1 MSARNTSARP
11 AGRILLAVARR
22 LAPAATRERVLLPLI
37 ADFQHEHAEAR
48 SGAKRLLL
56 RCRWGAAFLRASAVD
71 SAALAVDH
79 LRRNVWGSSAG
90 DTAAVR
96 LTVARGVAWALVLT
110 GLLLLDLLRRPYL
123 HLRTAGGAIAVA
135 PLLLLVPSAL
145 TFALT
150 AGALFGAASASH
162 RPTSRRS
169 LLDASLLLAIGT
181 FSMAAWMTPR
191 ANESYGRA
199 ASSVIAASLPPGVAL
214 NRGQPGDREMTIGE
228 LSARSSALRSEGR
241 SSAPVDTE
249 WHKKPA
255 LAFSCV
261 ALALMGAALARRLRP
276 PVARGTAALAIFG
289 AFYWMLRAGETAADA
304 GSLSPA
310 LAMWGPVAVIAAAAL
325 ALGAGRKREEST
337 TDDGTERP
345 LTVRGDGREE
355 GTEETWP
362 GQTGRAMTATDSN

>member
-1 MSARNTSARP
+1 VNPPRASGPP

-48 SGAKRLLL
+48 SGPKRLLL
-56 RCRWGAAFLRASAVD
+56 RCRWGAAFSQALAAD

-79 LRRNVWGSSAG
+79 LRRNVWGPSPSEA
-90 DTAAVR
+90 AAVR
-96 LTVARGVAWALVLT
+96 LTVARAVAWALGLT
-110 GLLLLDLLRRPYL
+110 GLLLLDLFRRPYL
-123 HLRTAGGAIAVA
+123 HLRTAEGAITVA

-150 AGALFGAASASH
+150 AGALFGAAAASH
-162 RPTSRRS
+162 RPPSRRS

-181 FSMAAWMTPR
+181 FSMAAWVTPR

-199 ASSVIAASLPPGVAL
+199 AASVIAASLPPGVTL

-228 LSARSSALRSEGR
+228 LSARSSTLRSEGR
-241 SSAPVDTE
+241 SSAPIDTE

-261 ALALMGAALARRLRP
+261 ALALMGAALARRLRRP
-276 PVARGTAALAIFG
+276 AARGAAALAVFG
-289 AFYWMLRAGETAADA
+289 AFYWTMRTGEIAADT
-304 GSLSPA
+304 GSLPPA
-310 LAMWGPVAVIAAAAL
+310 LAMWGPVVVIAAAAL
-325 ALGAGRKREEST
+325 ALGAGRGREKTT

-345 LTVRGDGREE
+345 LTV
-355 GTEETWP
+355 
-362 GQTGRAMTATDSN
+362 